1 MRRFFWAVAVWLV
14 IVALGQTSALG
25 AQPRNVIFF
34 IGDGMGPEQVRA
46 ATYYLGGP
54 LSFESLPYQ
63 GWLTT
68 YSANS
73 SVTDSAAAA
82 TAMATGYKV
91 NNGVIS
97 EARPANVDYPV
108 VGSPMETLVEYFKA
122 EGKSTGLVT
131 TTYVT
136 HATPAA
142 FGAHTS
148 DRNNLTDI
156 AGDYL
161 NQTRPNVLLG
171 GGANGMSAAAAT
183 AAGYTV
189 VTSRAEMQA
198 LDTETQTMVSGQF
211 GSSYLPYEYDGLGA
225 LPHLSE
231 MTTTALG
238 ILDNDPDGFFVMI
251 EGGLIDQ
258 AGHSNHIQRNV
269 RETVEFGNS
278 VQQAINWAAG
288 RSDTLIL
295 VAADHETGGL
305 SVTGDNGPGNYPTVS
320 WSSGDHTSANVP
332 VYAWGHGA
340 ELISGVMNNTQM
352 FGVATADTAAT
363 LTWDGRGPGNW
374 GDPRWTG
381 YLPPDSSFPNSTT
394 RALVQAD
401 TVAVAGDHAV
411 MELTIQSGGLAID
424 PLGSLTVTGGV
435 DVGTGAALHVAG
447 TLHADALTTAGANV
461 VAHGGVVSV
470 TGGVDVAAGATLDVA
485 GVLNAASLTTAGATN
500 LAEGSLALVDSIH
513 VTGGTTTLSHL
524 NFGTVNVTGGIL
536 NTAADVDTLKVDGGT
551 VNTTAATW
559 AAHVEVAGG
568 QVNLDGGD
576 LHVVTMQL
584 TGGVVNTG
592 PHRLVVSDTLRI
604 GERANIG
611 ITGGT
616 FQVSSPDLADPA
628 VAENLT
634 LSGGTVQIAGGTIAA
649 PGAIALWRFEEG
661 AGQTTADLSTA
672 GNDHLGTLTG
682 ATWVSDA
689 PDHPSALGFDG
700 TAYVEVSNTSDVQ
713 FRDAFTIAMWI
724 NTPQKGVKLVGKGH
738 GDHNWQA
745 SEKALYV
752 DQGNGQV
759 TFTGR
764 YCGTLRGTTNVA
776 DGQWHHVA
784 VTFDTP
790 DAQEVYVDGVKDTA
804 ARTYVGYADN
814 GDVFRLGWAE
824 TRDSGGYLEYV
835 GLMDDV
841 YLYDRSLTAKEVA
854 DLYQAFSSVLQPL
867 RSTNLR
873 VTAAST
879 LHLDTAAAEATLGD
893 LTLDPHVALEIT
905 GAAAQ
910 FHDVAAGD
918 GSSIEGNVRV
928 GGILSPGDSPGTLL
942 MIGNLT
948 LPANSTYRWELG
960 SSAHD
965 LTEIDSGA
973 LLLQRGWR
981 LQLRALGGRAIG
993 ADQDLCLFT
1002 FGEGGSL
1009 NGGSDLAMDWEGAI
1023 ELLGDDWN
1031 LGHEDWNP
1039 TLRSDSTGVYISGLV
1054 AVPEPSALVLLGMG
1068 ALALLACARRNGRRT
1083 KIDAAGR
1090 NILPTSGRIR
1100 CLA

>member
-1 MRRFFWAVAVWLV
+1 MRRFFWAVAVWLA
-14 IVALGQTSALG
+14 ILALGQTSALG

-34 IGDGMGPEQVRA
+34 IGDGMGPEQVKA

-97 EARPANVDYPV
+97 EARPANADYTV
-108 VGSPMETLVEYFKA
+108 VGSEMQTLVEYFKA
-122 EGKSTGLVT
+122 QGKSTGLVT

-171 GGANGMSAAAAT
+171 GGANGMSVSTAT
-183 AAGYTV
+183 SAGYNV
-189 VTSRAEMQA
+189 VTSRAAMQA

-231 MTTTALG
+231 MTTTALD

-258 AGHSNHIQRNV
+258 AGHSNDIRRNV

-278 VQQAINWAAG
+278 VQRAIDWAAG
-288 RSDTLIL
+288 RGDTLIL

-305 SVTGDNGPGNYPTVS
+305 LVTGNNGQGNYPSVS
-320 WSSGDHTSANVP
+320 WSSGDHTAANVP

-352 FGVATADTAAT
+352 FAVATADTAAT
-363 LTWDGRGPGNW
+363 LTWDGKGPGNW

-381 YLPPDSSFPNSTT
+381 YLPPGSSFPNGTT
-394 RALVQAD
+394 RARVQAD
-401 TVAVAGDHAV
+401 TVTVAGDHAV
-411 MELTIQSGGLAID
+411 LELTIQSGGLVID
-424 PLGSLTVTGGV
+424 PLGSLTAAGGV
-435 DVGTGAALHVAG
+435 DVAAGAALHVAG
-447 TLHADALTTAGANV
+447 TLHADTLTTAGANV

-470 TGGVDVAAGATLDVA
+470 TGGVDVAASATLDVA
-485 GVLNAASLTTAGATN
+485 GGLNAASLTTAGATSF
-500 LAEGSLALVDSIH
+500 AEGSLAAVDSIH
-513 VTGGTTTLSHL
+513 VTGGTTTLSRL
-524 NFGTVNVTGGIL
+524 SFGAVNVTGGIL

-551 VNTTAATW
+551 VNTTAAAS
-559 AAHVEVAGG
+559 AAHLDVASG

-576 LHVVTMQL
+576 LHVATMQL

-592 PHRLVVSDTLRI
+592 PNRLVVSDTLRI

-611 ITGGT
+611 ISGGT

-634 LSGGTVQIAGGTIAA
+634 LSGGTLHIAGGTVAA
-649 PGAIALWRFEEG
+649 PGAIALWKFEEG
-661 AGQTTADLSTA
+661 AGPVTADLSTA
-672 GNDHLGTLTG
+672 GNDHLGTLSG
-682 ATWVSDA
+682 ATWASGD
-689 PDHPSALGFDG
+689 PDHPTALRFDG
-700 TAYVEVSNTSDVQ
+700 SAYLGVANTGDVQ
-713 FRDAFTIAMWI
+713 LGNAFTIGMWI
-724 NTPQKGVKLVGKGH
+724 NTSQKGVKLVGKGR
-738 GDHNWQA
+738 GDHNWQPA
-745 SEKALYV
+745 EKALYV
-752 DQGNGQV
+752 DQTNGQV

-764 YCGTLRGTTNVA
+764 SCGTLRGTTNVA
-776 DGQWHHVA
+776 DGRWHHVA
-784 VTFDTP
+784 VTFNAPGD
-790 DAQEVYVDGVKDTA
+790 QEVYVDGVKDTA
-804 ARTYVGYADN
+804 TRTYAGNADN

-854 DLYQAFSSVLQPL
+854 DVYQAFSSVLQPL
-867 RSTNLR
+867 PNTNLR

-928 GGILSPGDSPGTLL
+928 GGILSPGGSPGTLSV
-942 MIGNLT
+942 IGNLT
-948 LPANSTYRWELG
+948 MPANSTYRWELA

-965 LTEIDSGA
+965 LTEIDSGT
-973 LLLQRGWR
+973 LLLERGWK
-981 LQLRALGGRAIG
+981 LQLRALGGRAVG
-993 ADQDLCLFT
+993 ADQEFHLFT
-1002 FGEGGSL
+1002 FGDGGSL
-1009 NGGSDLAMDWEGAI
+1009 NGGSDLAMDWAGAI

-1039 TLRSDSTGVYISGLV
+1039 TLRSDATGIYISGLV
-1054 AVPEPSALVLLGMG
+1054 AVPEPSTLVLLGMG
-1068 ALALLACARRNGRRT
+1068 ALALVAGARRNGRRT
-1083 KIDAAGR
+1083 KIDAAGG
-1090 NILPTSGRIR
+1090 NNLPTPGRIA
-1100 CLA
+1100 CVA